1 MCLAPLRGEVEKHV
15 DRVMP
20 TILSH
25 ALFGAALYA
34 PFRHRLP
41 PRAAALGAFAAVVPD
56 FDVAGFRFGIAYGDL
71 LGHRGLT
78 HSLAFAVA
86 LGAFGAV
93 AWSRARRSRFH
104 AWLYLALATASH
116 GLFDALTDG
125 GLGVA
130 LLAPFT
136 NERFFFPWQPIA
148 VSPLGLTRILS
159 ARGLEVLAS
168 ELIWVGLPALV
179 VALIGGVVTRTRVSE
194 LESR

>member
-1 MCLAPLRGEVEKHV
+1 
-15 DRVMP
+15 MP

-25 ALFGAALYA
+25 ALFGAALYL

-78 HSLAFAVA
+78 HSLAFAIA

-93 AWSRARRSRFH
+93 VWFRALPKRSRFH

-136 NERFFFPWQPIA
+136 NERFFFPWQPIE
-148 VSPLGLTRILS
+148 VSPLGLSRIFS

-168 ELIWVGLPALV
+168 ELIWVGLPALA
-179 VALIGGVVTRTRVSE
+179 VALIGGVAARMRASE